1 MVLSRA
7 LAVLLVCCLAGA
19 ELGSFDIPCPLAPR
33 LCLGAA
39 PGSSALLTAPA
50 PTGDDAD
57 RIGAADLPFND
68 TMAYVHKI
76 LQETIEVEHSTIP
89 LYLTSLFSIVNS
101 SNFAG
106 ATLHSVVI
114 EEMLHMTTACNM
126 LNAMGGAPAIDS
138 PVFIPVY
145 PLRLPMINVTAD
157 IRRFDAASVA
167 NFMLIES
174 TTALSKSIAA
184 CYEYVL
190 SIVQKLSEEYGEPAV
205 FTGNYSYQVQASA
218 MGPTGLQTAG
228 KIGNLSEARV
238 ALLGVSDQGGGC
250 PVPGEEQLWPGVS
263 NISAGPLGGNL
274 SHYARFAQVAAGRA
288 YGPADHVA
296 GPGFPPTGRNVT
308 TDWTHVYAFAPNPR
322 VADFANHSAA
332 HGAALSF
339 AANYT
344 ALLAQLHDVF
354 NGAPQN
360 YFKTLA
366 GMHALTGMARDL
378 MTTDDPRKPPA
389 AAVGIGPTWEYV
401 PSASRFAAR
410 GMKARPIV

>member
-1 MVLSRA
+1 MVA
-7 LAVLLVCCLAGA
+7 TNACVTAGGGPLL
-19 ELGSFDIPCPLAPR
+19 
-33 LCLGAA
+33 
-39 PGSSALLTAPA
+39 
-50 PTGDDAD
+50 
-57 RIGAADLPFND
+57 AADLPFND

-296 GPGFPPTGRNVT
+296 GPGFPPTGRNVS
-308 TDWTHVYAFAPNPR
+308 TDWAHVYARILFGTSGRGALVRGLVGLADCLTPQQRAVVELRRGAVLVQGPAGSGKSTAACER
-322 VADFANHSAA
+322 VARLARAGESG
-332 HGAALSF
+332 HGSEDCHVSRHLSV
-339 AANYT
+339 
-344 ALLAQLHDVF
+344 L
-354 NGAPQN
+354 
-360 YFKTLA
+360 
-366 GMHALTGMARDL
+366 
-378 MTTDDPRKPPA
+378 PP
-389 AAVGIGPTWEYV
+389 
-401 PSASRFAAR
+401 SLRRS
-410 GMKARPIV
+410 

>member
-1 MVLSRA
+1 
-7 LAVLLVCCLAGA
+7 
-19 ELGSFDIPCPLAPR
+19 
-33 LCLGAA
+33 
-39 PGSSALLTAPA
+39 
-50 PTGDDAD
+50 
-57 RIGAADLPFND
+57 
-68 TMAYVHKI
+68 MAYVHKI

-205 FTGNYSYQVQASA
+205 FTGNYSYQVQAKRTKTVLLCCLVRSVVPPREP
-218 MGPTGLQTAG
+218 PTRTPPFG
-228 KIGNLSEARV
+228 S
-238 ALLGVSDQGGGC
+238 
-250 PVPGEEQLWPGVS
+250 
-263 NISAGPLGGNL
+263 
-274 SHYARFAQVAAGRA
+274 FASGRA
-288 YGPADHVA
+288 ELCAMLECFSHAPEQGALSRA
-296 GPGFPPTGRNVT
+296 TGRLLDLVG
-308 TDWTHVYAFAPNPR
+308 
-322 VADFANHSAA
+322 HSAA
-332 HGAALSF
+332 KVTARRAAPPPSGQREAKLVEACSS
-339 AANYT
+339 T
-344 ALLAQLHDVF
+344 ALCS
-354 NGAPQN
+354 P
-360 YFKTLA
+360 
-366 GMHALTGMARDL
+366 
-378 MTTDDPRKPPA
+378 
-389 AAVGIGPTWEYV
+389 
-401 PSASRFAAR
+401 
-410 GMKARPIV
+410 